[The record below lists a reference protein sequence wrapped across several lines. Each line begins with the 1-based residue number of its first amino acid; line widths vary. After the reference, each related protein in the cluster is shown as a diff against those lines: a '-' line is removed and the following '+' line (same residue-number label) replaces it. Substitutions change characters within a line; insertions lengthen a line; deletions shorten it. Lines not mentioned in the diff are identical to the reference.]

1 MARNPACSVY
11 IGNLDE
17 KVSEKVL
24 YEILVQVGRVVDLH
38 IPRDKETNRM
48 KGYAFAEYET
58 EEIANYAVKL
68 FSGLVC
74 LHNKM
79 LKFAMSGQDKF
90 PQNNSTSLTPQANG
104 PLTNNEPSPV
114 PVQSQD
120 KWPSVSTQSMG
131 NYGDSSS
138 NYPVSPV
145 YPQVSPNGLG
155 GLSSSNYE
163 YSRRVLGA
171 VLNDVS
177 HPATRRPATY
187 PSY

>member
-58 EEIANYAVKL
+58 EEIANY
-68 FSGLVC
+68 
-74 LHNKM
+74 
-79 LKFAMSGQDKF
+79 AMSGQDKF